1 MTKSAVFCGFRHINE
16 EIFNGELH
24 FLCSVYMTG
33 DYLHNVRSGLI
44 HQVGWTLLT
53 SKHRAFRLQWEQ
65 KILQLIHLE
74 SLQTK
79 T

>member
-1 MTKSAVFCGFRHINE
+1 
-16 EIFNGELH
+16 
-24 FLCSVYMTG
+24 MTG

-53 SKHRAFRLQWEQ
+53 SKHRAFRLQWVQ
-65 KILQLIHLE
+65 KNLQLIHLE